1 MKFYSYISP
10 IYKRIIRKPQNL
22 LQALTKIGGMLA
34 IFKIATFFLALIHQ
48 YRFERIL
55 QESIASVNDKSIII
69 KTGGQMINS
78 SSTAINEPTISPD

>member
-34 IFKIATFFLALIHQ
+34 IFKIAS
-48 YRFERIL
+48 IL
-55 QESIASVNDKSIII
+55 PCLDPPV
-69 KTGGQMINS
+69 
-78 SSTAINEPTISPD
+78 